1 MKNKP
6 IKQDDIEKVIEEF
19 YGAVQDDDI
28 NQPTEG
34 AYEMAIEIIR
44 LRRTVDKFQKREWD
58 NYIAKFGIS

>member
-58 NYIAKFGIS
+58 KYINKFSIG